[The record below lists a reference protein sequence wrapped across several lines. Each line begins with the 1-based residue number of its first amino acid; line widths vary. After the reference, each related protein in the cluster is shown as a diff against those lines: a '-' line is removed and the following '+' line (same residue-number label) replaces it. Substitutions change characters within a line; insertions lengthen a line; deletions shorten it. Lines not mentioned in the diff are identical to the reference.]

1 MACRREFFFFAFHL
15 EGHMKKI
22 ALTLIAILV
31 ALYLAAYRPWRT
43 GWQKEKDS
51 TGGLNVAQ
59 DGSRPVTGAP
69 EVNQSVK
76 DVQQP
81 VKEVKQ
87 RVTGAQ
93 GAKRHGKGV
102 KPSMA
107 GMRRDMKQRG
117 PDLEVQVIETQT
129 VERVT
134 IDVASPTEYIEVI
147 SVESEGSPGAPMYI
161 EDMTGSSDWPTA
173 HRIDIAVPAPQECS
187 TPYVWVEF
195 RGQ

>member
-15 EGHMKKI
+15 EGHMKKL

-43 GWQKEKDS
+43 GVQEEKDS
-51 TGGLNVAQ
+51 TGGLNVTQ
-59 DGSRPVTGAP
+59 DGRRPATGAP

-81 VKEVKQ
+81 VKKVKQ
-87 RVTGAQ
+87 RVTEAQ

-107 GMRRDMKQRG
+107 GTRRDVKQRG
-117 PDLEVQVIETQT
+117 PDLEVQVIETQA

-134 IDVASPTEYIEVI
+134 IDVARPTEYIEVI
-147 SVESEGSPGAPMYI
+147 SIESEGEFEEPSVEPIYI
-161 EDMTGSSDWPTA
+161 
-173 HRIDIAVPAPQECS
+173 
-187 TPYVWVEF
+187 
-195 RGQ
+195 

>member
-1 MACRREFFFFAFHL
+1 
-15 EGHMKKI
+15 MKKI

-43 GWQKEKDS
+43 GGQEEKDS
-51 TGGLNVAQ
+51 AGGLNVAQ
-59 DGSRPVTGAP
+59 DGRRPATGASD
-69 EVNQSVK
+69 VKQSVK

-81 VKEVKQ
+81 VKEVK
-87 RVTGAQ
+87 RWVTDAQ

-102 KPSMA
+102 KPSTA
-107 GMRRDMKQRG
+107 GMRRDVKQQG
-117 PDLEVQVIETQT
+117 PDLEIQIVEKQAIGQLTIE
-129 VERVT
+129 VT
-134 IDVASPTEYIEVI
+134 RPTEYIEVI
-147 SVESEGSPGAPMYI
+147 SIESGGEFEKSSGEPGYI

-173 HRIDIAVPAPQECS
+173 HRIDVAVPAPQECS